1 MKNYAIILAGGAGT
15 RLGGPM
21 PKQFISLN
29 DKPVIVHTLENFE
42 KNKDI
47 EAVLIV
53 CIKDFIQLL
62 EEIIVEYELKKVKWI
77 VPGGDTSH
85 DSTRNGIFH
94 LKDKI
99 KSDDFVIIHDA
110 ARPILPQVA
119 MQNMI
124 GVAHEKG
131 NASLAIP
138 CYETVLFTE
147 DQKSGIKDLDRNTI
161 MRVQTPQMYRYDLIL
176 SSYEKAEA
184 DNLHDF
190 VYADLVVLHYGERIY
205 FSKGFTNNIKITR
218 KEDVPLC
225 KALMTFPEEDLFNL

>member
-85 DSTRNGIFH
+85 DSTRNGIF
-94 LKDKI
+94 I
-99 KSDDFVIIHDA
+99 
-110 ARPILPQVA
+110 
-119 MQNMI
+119 
-124 GVAHEKG
+124 
-131 NASLAIP
+131 
-138 CYETVLFTE
+138 
-147 DQKSGIKDLDRNTI
+147 
-161 MRVQTPQMYRYDLIL
+161 
-176 SSYEKAEA
+176 
-184 DNLHDF
+184 
-190 VYADLVVLHYGERIY
+190 
-205 FSKGFTNNIKITR
+205 
-218 KEDVPLC
+218 
-225 KALMTFPEEDLFNL
+225 